1 MAFLF
6 LPIRNFWMEYYVRGK
21 SLLFLL
27 FPNSPRSH
35 LKCNL
40 FPSLRIWN
48 RKLLPYR
55 RHKPLKAMHT
65 IKTKHHRQPT
75 MVQVKLWTS
84 SFHSLFKKLLL
95 LLLRRLAAL
104 LVRSKVDFGARQKQ
118 PLRGRKAVSAQP
130 LLLPVLGVCLVAI
143 ERLCVGGSLGI
154 HSATYYNGD

>member
-1 MAFLF
+1 
-6 LPIRNFWMEYYVRGK
+6 
-21 SLLFLL
+21 
-27 FPNSPRSH
+27 
-35 LKCNL
+35 
-40 FPSLRIWN
+40 
-48 RKLLPYR
+48 
-55 RHKPLKAMHT
+55 MHT

-84 SFHSLFKKLLL
+84 SFHSLFKKLLLL

-130 LLLPVLGVCLVAI
+130 LLLPVLGVCLVAT
-143 ERLCVGGSLGI
+143 ERLRVGESLGI